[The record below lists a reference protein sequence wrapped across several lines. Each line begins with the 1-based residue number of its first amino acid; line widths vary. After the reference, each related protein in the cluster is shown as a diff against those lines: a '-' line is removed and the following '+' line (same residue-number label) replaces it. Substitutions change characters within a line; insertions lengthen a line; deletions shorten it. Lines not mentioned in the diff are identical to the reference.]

1 MLEKLCDSQIFKRFS
16 EVGETLKRCWCIV
29 PSKNQGIQM
38 GFKDKLY
45 PDYHCETVEIIKD
58 VERYEILGEPNL
70 EPIIIALREGPK
82 TVNELEKDYNEIVE
96 DKIKKMNLSSKET
109 AFLKDKMKRQA
120 KTLYKY
126 LKKLKENGFVVE
138 AGKRYTDNQK
148 AAEILYG
155 RTAKIFFNIDGK
167 EHWIETEIGKASL
180 KMLSKLIGI
189 INKGPKP
196 SIRGLKESF
205 MSIENKVR
213 QDMEDIFTTYSTE
226 IEELSDDITYEDLKF
241 LIGGLN
247 IFLLMKNYPNFE
259 EDLKR
264 SKII

>member
-1 MLEKLCDSQIFKRFS
+1 
-16 EVGETLKRCWCIV
+16 
-29 PSKNQGIQM
+29 M

-58 VERYEILGEPNL
+58 VDRYEILGEPNL

-82 TVNELEKDYNEIVE
+82 TVNDLEKDYNKIVE
-96 DKIKKMNLSSKET
+96 EKIKKMNLPSNEST
-109 AFLKDKMKRQA
+109 YLKKKMKRQA

-126 LKKLKENGFVVE
+126 LKKLKDNGFIVE

-155 RTAKIFFNIDGK
+155 RTAKLFFNIGGK
-167 EHWIETEIGKASL
+167 EHWAESELGKSSL

-196 SIRGLKESF
+196 SVRNLKESF
-205 MSIENKVR
+205 LSIENKIR
-213 QDMEDIFTTYSTE
+213 QDMEDIFTTYTTE
-226 IEELSDDITYEDLKF
+226 IEELSDEITYEDLKF

-247 IFLLMKNYPNFE
+247 VYLLMKNYPEFE
-259 EDLKR
+259 DVLKT